1 VIRQHWIGKT
11 VIHSDK
17 RFTYEEV
24 QEIIET
30 GEGEHQDVIS
40 ILNKLSQT
48 LRADKFKKGAI
59 NFTSEE
65 ARFILDEHGVPES
78 VVVKESKESHQLIE
92 ELMLLANR
100 TVAEYVSKQRYKGTS
115 AFPISHSRFAQS

>member
-1 VIRQHWIGKT
+1 MSYHKPYELINL
-11 VIHSDK
+11 K
-17 RFTYEEV
+17 R
-24 QEIIET
+24 
-30 GEGEHQDVIS
+30 
-40 ILNKLSQT
+40 
-48 LRADKFKKGAI
+48 AI

-100 TVAEYVSKQRYKGTS
+100 TVAEYVSKQRYKGSTN